1 MIGTMISAKSKHMDA
16 NKLLAYC
23 LLMPTISAL
32 LHHRMVHGQYQQFK
46 SVPTTVK
53 TYENETVLLP
63 CYQNSPYRYVRW
75 SRDDLLLADSRYPDL
90 TPPPRVQLWKN
101 GSLEVSRVQMD
112 DTGDYTC
119 EITTEGGKALQQH
132 AIEVQYPPAVSIY
145 PSNQIQVKV
154 GHILEIICDTT
165 GVPQPYITWNFK
177 NENAS
182 ATFENSR
189 KISVLIEDKDFA
201 GPIECLATNGV
212 GEPASA
218 VLDVHVDFLPEVTAK
233 TTPVH
238 TKVGQSAQLEC
249 IVTSAPTASVHWFHN
264 GLPLPSDRRFSKQ
277 DNIVSAPQYHTVY
290 RHALLIRNLRDAD
303 LGQYE
308 CKAENKIG
316 IKGVHFE
323 LTGRPMP
330 ASFKPSAEMSL
341 PTTHNLIWQVESF
354 STIIEYK
361 LKFRKIPSGNV
372 TPNKRYPNLAWSELI
387 IPSDGSA
394 GPLHST
400 GYSLQG
406 LQSASVYEVV
416 VLARNKYG
424 WSDASNILRF
434 ATGGE
439 VELTDPGYQT
449 TETTI
454 DYSDENE
461 DPNITDNVIS
471 RDFYDYSSFHTSE
484 SKSSASRLTVRT
496 TGLLTTLLTL
506 MLLLRCK

>member
-1 MIGTMISAKSKHMDA
+1 MIGSTMISTHNRGTKTSEF
-16 NKLLAYC
+16 LTCC
-23 LLMPTISAL
+23 LLVPTISLMLQSTSA
-32 LHHRMVHGQYQQFK
+32 HGHQQFR

-53 TYENETVLLP
+53 TYENESVLLP
-63 CYQNSPYRYVRW
+63 CYHNSPYRYVRW

-101 GSLEVSRVQMD
+101 GSLEVSQVQMD

-119 EITTEGGKALQQH
+119 EITTEGGKAIQQH
-132 AIEVQYPPAVSIY
+132 AIEVQYPPTITMY
-145 PSNQIQVKV
+145 PSDRIEVKI
-154 GHILEIICDTT
+154 GQILEIICDTT
-165 GVPQPYITWNFK
+165 GIPQPYITWNFK
-177 NENAS
+177 NDNAS
-182 ATFENSR
+182 AAFENSR
-189 KISVLIEDKDFA
+189 KISILIEDKDFA

-218 VLDVHVDFLPEVTAK
+218 VLDVFVDFIPEIIVK

-238 TKVGQSAQLEC
+238 TKNGQNAQLEC

-264 GLPLPSDRRFSKQ
+264 GLPLASERRFSKH
-277 DNIVSAPQYHTVY
+277 DNIIAAPQYHTVY
-290 RHALLIRNLRDAD
+290 RHVLSIRNIRDPD

-316 IKGVHFE
+316 INGAGIE

-330 ASFKPSAEMSL
+330 ASFKPSAEMSS

-361 LKFRKIPSGNV
+361 LKFRMIPSGNI
-372 TPNKRYPNLAWSELI
+372 TPSRRYPNLPWSELI

-400 GYSLQG
+400 GYILQG
-406 LQSASVYEVV
+406 LQATSVYEVTV
-416 VLARNKYG
+416 SARNRYG

-439 VELTDPGYQT
+439 VELEDLGSHT
-449 TETTI
+449 TETI
-454 DYSDENE
+454 EYSDESE
-461 DPNITDNVIS
+461 DPNITDNVIT
-471 RDFYDYSSFHTSE
+471 RDFYDYHSFQTSE
-484 SKSSASRLTVRT
+484 SRMTGAC
-496 TGLLTTLLTL
+496 TGLRSEILIVLVALIIVYAI
-506 MLLLRCK
+506 KK